1 MIAPIGTRFYKSKN
15 KLKNLLLIITAISFV
30 GCGTIGVVQTKIEY
44 TDGEKKLK
52 ITQPK
57 NTSLSGMKYENGK
70 FSVDKYA
77 SRADG
82 NALQAT
88 EAIESM
94 RMMQTRGTLDDLGQT
109 GLAGYRSFLGQGGA
123 VGGAPAVNY
132 IPQPSNQPR
141 LVEMPTALPSEP
153 KQVPI
158 LITDSAIDAAI
169 ARYMKNQGKAD
180 EKTVA
185 K

>member
-1 MIAPIGTRFYKSKN
+1 M
-15 KLKNLLLIITAISFV
+15 
-30 GCGTIGVVQTKIEY
+30 QTKIEY
-44 TDGEKKLK
+44 TDGDKKLK

-123 VGGAPAVNY
+123 GGGAPV
-132 IPQPSNQPR
+132 
-141 LVEMPTALPSEP
+141 
-153 KQVPI
+153 
-158 LITDSAIDAAI
+158 LITDSVLDEAIK
-169 ARYMKNQGKAD
+169 RYMKNQGKAD
-180 EKTVA
+180 EKPVA